1 MHLSLARN
9 DVVVLLMLVVV
20 KKEPTARA
28 LGPRTARHSGRLEL
42 VTVGL
47 KCSQEF

>member
-9 DVVVLLMLVVV
+9 DVVVILMVV
-20 KKEPTARA
+20 KEPTARA
-28 LGPRTARHSGRLEL
+28 LGPRTARHIGRLEL